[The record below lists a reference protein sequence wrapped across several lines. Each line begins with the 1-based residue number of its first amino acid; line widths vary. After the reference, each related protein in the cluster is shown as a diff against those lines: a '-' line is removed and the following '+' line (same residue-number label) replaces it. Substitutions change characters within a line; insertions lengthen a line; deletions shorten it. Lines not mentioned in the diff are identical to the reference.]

1 MPQLAEYVFV
11 GQSTIGISLFKLE
24 TPYADPH
31 VRCCERCDAKTSAY
45 SICFFQT
52 AWNQHGLKAVPS
64 EAAAVHSHICL
75 AFNVHRSH
83 DLSYGARQAAEAL
96 LILIE

>member
-1 MPQLAEYVFV
+1 MRIRTYGV
-11 GQSTIGISLFKLE
+11 
-24 TPYADPH
+24 
-31 VRCCERCDAKTSAY
+31 VRGVMQNIRLLD
-45 SICFFQT
+45 CFFQT

>member
-1 MPQLAEYVFV
+1 MKALRGGVLRGAF
-11 GQSTIGISLFKLE
+11 F
-24 TPYADPH
+24 
-31 VRCCERCDAKTSAY
+31 
-45 SICFFQT
+45 CFFQT